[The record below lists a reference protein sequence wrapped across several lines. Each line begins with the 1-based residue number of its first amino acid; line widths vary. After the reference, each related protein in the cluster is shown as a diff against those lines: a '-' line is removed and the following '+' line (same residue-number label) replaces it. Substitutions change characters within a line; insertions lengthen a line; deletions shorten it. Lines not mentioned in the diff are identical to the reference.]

1 MLCACSSHAYTPG
14 VSNLQVKNLE
24 PEIHDLLRQRVA
36 DEGVTI
42 SEYVLELIRR
52 DLRRPSRRE
61 WLDTVTNLPRH
72 DFSRDDV
79 SGAVQAARGRR

>member
-1 MLCACSSHAYTPG
+1 M
-14 VSNLQVKNLE
+14 KNLE

-61 WLDTVTNLPRH
+61 WLDTVTRLPRH

-79 SGAVQAARGRR
+79 SGAVEAGRGRR

>member
-1 MLCACSSHAYTPG
+1 

-24 PEIHDLLRQRVA
+24 PEVHEQLRQRVA

-52 DLRRPSRRE
+52 DLRRPSRRQ
-61 WLDTVTNLPRH
+61 WLDTVTHLPRH
-72 DFSRDDV
+72 DFSRDEV
-79 SGAVQAARGRR
+79 SGALEANRERR